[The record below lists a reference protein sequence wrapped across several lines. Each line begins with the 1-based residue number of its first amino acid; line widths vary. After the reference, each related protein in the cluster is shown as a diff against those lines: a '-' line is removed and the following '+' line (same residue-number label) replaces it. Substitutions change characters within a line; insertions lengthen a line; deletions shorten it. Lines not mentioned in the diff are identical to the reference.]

1 MSIMSAAEVEACRA
15 QLLRMKAEAQG
26 TQGSYKT
33 AANHRIAMQ
42 QKIAQMVQ
50 LVQGRSSDV
59 ELVEDV
65 IIASLKAETQASLS
79 QCEIPEAPVID
90 PNNQPSGRTASA
102 EEAMASYK
110 SQMAILQK
118 EHEYREG
125 MRKAEELMGGF
136 YKNGID
142 RILAVMKE
150 HCKDPRLMQ
159 QLQGIANS

>member
-118 EHEYREG
+118 EHEYREA